1 MTNILEIMNKTPGL
15 KARSYKTSE
24 SPGQVLTD
32 TEIKNKGIPL
42 WLLLFY
48 IAPAAVSAAG
58 TG

>member
-1 MTNILEIMNKTPGL
+1 MTNILEIMNKTPVL
-15 KARSYKTSE
+15 KAQPYKTSE

-32 TEIKNKGIPL
+32 TEIKNKGIPPR
-42 WLLLFY
+42 LLLFY